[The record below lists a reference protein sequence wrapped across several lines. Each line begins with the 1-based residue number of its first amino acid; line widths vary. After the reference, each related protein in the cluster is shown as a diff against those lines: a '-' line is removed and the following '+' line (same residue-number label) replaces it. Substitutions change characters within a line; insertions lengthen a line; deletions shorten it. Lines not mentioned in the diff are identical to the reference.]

1 MMAIVTI
8 VDEDGCVIV
17 ENRRCEPQKEWINE
31 GARTKT
37 ARFSFEITRV
47 LLPQKSLLDE
57 FLKNFEKLTGG
68 QEE

>member
-47 LLPQKSLLDE
+47 LIPKKSLVDE
-57 FLKNFEKLTGG
+57 FVGKK
-68 QEE
+68 EEQDG